1 MNEKITLSERSG
13 LEKIQE
19 EEEEDAI
26 SRISLQNTRE
36 VNFFESLNQK
46 SDKDIK
52 KELKK
57 ECFLQ
62 IKKSDLLSNQNS

>member
-1 MNEKITLSERSG
+1 MNDKITLSERSG

>member
-19 EEEEDAI
+19 EEEDDAI